1 VVDPA
6 IAGLKRGENA
16 ERELLLSLVPRI
28 QIVTGAF
35 LGKLPDA
42 V

>member
-16 ERELLLSLVPRI
+16 ERELLLSLVPGFRS
-28 QIVTGAF
+28 
-35 LGKLPDA
+35 
-42 V
+42 